1 MTAEEVYVLLE
12 QAGIEF
18 ELVESF
24 EGVRFIR
31 IEVDDTVEDDE

>member
-18 ELVESF
+18 EIIEIF
-24 EGVRFIR
+24 EGSRFIR